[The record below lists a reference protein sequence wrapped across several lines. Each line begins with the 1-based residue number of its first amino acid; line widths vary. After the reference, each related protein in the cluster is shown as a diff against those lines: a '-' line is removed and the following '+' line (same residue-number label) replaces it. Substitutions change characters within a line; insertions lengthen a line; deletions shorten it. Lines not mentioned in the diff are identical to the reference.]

1 MPQPHVITTLAEA
14 QLLDKTA
21 LPVRREPSRILMC
34 PPDYFEIKDVKNAF
48 MQGNIGT
55 LDKALAVAQ
64 WDVLKTTFEQL
75 GKPVV
80 TIEPAPDLE
89 DMVFSANQVLPGL
102 DEDGTPYVVISRMRY
117 PSRQREIP
125 FYREWFADHGYRILE
140 LEQPG
145 VCFEG
150 QGDAIWHPGRK
161 LLWGGHGQRTDFAVY
176 PELSERLGI
185 PILALELS
193 TPEFYHL
200 DTCFCALDEQSV
212 LIYPQAFT
220 SEGLALIHRF
230 FPLVIEAPS
239 AEAHKTFA
247 CNAFAFDGR
256 NVVIQWGAT
265 ETVAE
270 LRRVGFHVTE
280 VDTSEFIKSGGSV
293 FCMKMEVY

>member
-14 QLLDKTA
+14 QLLDKTT

-75 GKPVV
+75 GRPVV

-125 FYREWFADHGYRILE
+125 LYRQWFASQGYRILE
-140 LEQPG
+140 LHQPE

-161 LLWGGHGQRTDFAVY
+161 LLWGGHGQRTDFGVY
-176 PELSERLGI
+176 PELAERLGV
-185 PILALELS
+185 PIIALELG

-230 FPLVIEAPS
+230 FPLVIEVPS